1 MTLSKMRTAHI
12 FTYFKGIISR
22 KRDRIKIK
30 IVSIKMMS
38 ERLTSSILNSIDALL
53 FPGTSNARPS
63 FKFKLNCYTNQIL
76 GRQRRMTT
84 DNLTLLQQNKKKYN
98 ILFLKTFQNSYL
110 ATFFF

>member
-1 MTLSKMRTAHI
+1 
-12 FTYFKGIISR
+12 
-22 KRDRIKIK
+22 
-30 IVSIKMMS
+30 MMS

-110 ATFFF
+110 AIFFF